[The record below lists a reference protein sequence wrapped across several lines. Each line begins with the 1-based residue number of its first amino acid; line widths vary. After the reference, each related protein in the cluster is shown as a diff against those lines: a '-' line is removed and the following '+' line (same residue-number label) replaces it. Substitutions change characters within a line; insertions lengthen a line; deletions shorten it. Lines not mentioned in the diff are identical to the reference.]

1 MKVVVAP
8 FHRDTNQ
15 ETVDR
20 HTSEGEVLDVTVKE
34 ISELEYKREN
44 TNMNKYIKVAV
55 AYKFKPEGEVY
66 KQAQYRKVTPE
77 EDIQQVQN
85 DVLHIF
91 SNLFDKL
98 VYLEGINVTEVSE
111 IEYRA
116 GRIEEDAEL
125 RFLQQI
131 TLDGCVS

>member
-8 FHRDTNQ
+8 FHRDTKQ

-116 GRIEEDAEL
+116 GRIEEDVEL

>member
-8 FHRDTNQ
+8 FRDTKQ
-15 ETVDR
+15 ETVDK
-20 HTSEGEVLDVTVKE
+20 HTSGEVLDVTVKE
-34 ISELEYKREN
+34 ISELEYKREK

-85 DVLHIF
+85 DVLHMF

-116 GRIEEDAEL
+116 GRVEEDAEL

>member
-8 FHRDTNQ
+8 FHRDTKQ

>member
-1 MKVVVAP
+1 M
-8 FHRDTNQ
+8 
-15 ETVDR
+15 
-20 HTSEGEVLDVTVKE
+20 LDVTVKE
-34 ISELEYKREN
+34 ISELEYKREK

-98 VYLEGINVTEVSE
+98 VYLEEINVTEISE

-116 GRIEEDAEL
+116 GRVEEDAEL